1 MAIGRLTDNSQRRGR
16 ASPRPA
22 GGAEMADRDTPE
34 QRYQDMTVAELRR
47 RAREVGLAGRSSM
60 RKKQLVR
67 ALRNHDGR
75 RGGPSTDEAMTRS
88 EEELR
93 VGRRKAE
100 RGRARLRKTVE
111 TDRATATVPVER
123 EELRVEREPITD
135 ANRDQAMQG
144 PALSEAE
151 HEVVLHEQRPVAHKE
166 VVPKERVRLGTEKV
180 KDQRE
185 VGRKL
190 RKERIE
196 LEEDPTEPRR

>member
-1 MAIGRLTDNSQRRGR
+1 
-16 ASPRPA
+16 
-22 GGAEMADRDTPE
+22 MADRDAQE

-47 RAREVGLAGRSSM
+47 RARQVGLAGRSSM

-67 ALRNHDGR
+67 ALRQHAAR
-75 RGGPSTDEAMTRS
+75 RGEPSSDDAMTRS
-88 EEELR
+88 EERLR
-93 VGRRKAE
+93 VGRRTVE
-100 RGRARLRKTVE
+100 RGRARLRKTVQTE
-111 TDRATATVPVER
+111 RATATVPVER

-144 PALSEAE
+144 PELSEAE

-180 KDQRE
+180 KDQRK

-190 RKERIE
+190 RKERIR
-196 LEEDPTEPRR
+196 LEEEPTEPDR

>member
-1 MAIGRLTDNSQRRGR
+1 
-16 ASPRPA
+16 
-22 GGAEMADRDTPE
+22 MADRDAQE

-60 RKKQLVR
+60 RKKQPVR
-67 ALRNHDGR
+67 ALRQHAAR
-75 RGGPSTDEAMTRS
+75 RGGHPSDDAMTRS
-88 EEELR
+88 EEQLR
-93 VGRRKAE
+93 VGRRTVE
-100 RGRARLRKTVE
+100 RGRARLRKTVQAE
-111 TDRATATVPVER
+111 RATATVPVER

-144 PALSEAE
+144 PELSEAE
-151 HEVVLHEQRPVAHKE
+151 HEVVLHEQRPVTHKE

-180 KDQRE
+180 KDQRK

-196 LEEDPTEPRR
+196 LEEEPPASVPN

>member
-1 MAIGRLTDNSQRRGR
+1 
-16 ASPRPA
+16 
-22 GGAEMADRDTPE
+22 MADRDT
-34 QRYQDMTVAELRR
+34 QDQQYRDMTVAELRQ

-67 ALRNHDGR
+67 ALGNHDAR
-75 RGGPSTDEAMTRS
+75 RGPATNDAMTRS

-111 TDRATATVPVER
+111 TEQATAKVPVER
-123 EELRVEREPITD
+123 EELRVEREPVTD
-135 ANRDQAMQG
+135 ANRDQAMRG
-144 PALSEAE
+144 PDLSEAE

-180 KDQRE
+180 KDERE

-196 LEEDPTEPRR
+196 VEGDPAEPRR

>member
-1 MAIGRLTDNSQRRGR
+1 
-16 ASPRPA
+16 
-22 GGAEMADRDTPE
+22 MADRDAQE

-75 RGGPSTDEAMTRS
+75 RGAASTDEAMTRS

-93 VGRRKAE
+93 VGRRKTE

-111 TDRATATVPVER
+111 TERATATVPVER

-144 PALSEAE
+144 PDLAEAE

-166 VVPKERVRLGTEKV
+166 VVPKERVRLGAKKV
-180 KDQRE
+180 KDQRK
-185 VGRKL
+185 VARKL

>member
-1 MAIGRLTDNSQRRGR
+1 
-16 ASPRPA
+16 
-22 GGAEMADRDTPE
+22 MADRDTRE

-123 EELRVEREPITD
+123 DELRVEREPITD

-196 LEEDPTEPRR
+196 LEEDTAEPRR

>member
-1 MAIGRLTDNSQRRGR
+1 
-16 ASPRPA
+16 
-22 GGAEMADRDTPE
+22 MADRDTRE

-123 EELRVEREPITD
+123 DELRVEREPITD

-180 KDQRE
+180 KDQRT

-196 LEEDPTEPRR
+196 LEEDTAEPRR

>member
-1 MAIGRLTDNSQRRGR
+1 MAGRNGQQG
-16 ASPRPA
+16 
-22 GGAEMADRDTPE
+22 
-34 QRYQDMTVAELRR
+34 RYQDMTVAELRR

-60 RKKQLVR
+60 RKQELVR
-67 ALRNHDGR
+67 ALRKHST
-75 RGGPSTDEAMTRS
+75 RGEATRTDDAMTRS

-111 TDRATATVPVER
+111 TERATAKVPVER

-135 ANRDQAMQG
+135 ANVGAATAG
-144 PALSEAE
+144 PDISEAE
-151 HEVVLHEQRPVAHKE
+151 HEVVLHEQRPVTHKE
-166 VVPKERVRLGTEKV
+166 VVPKERVRLDTKKV
-180 KDQRE
+180 KDQRK

-196 LEEDPTEPRR
+196 LEEDAAEPRR